1 MMKKIKIPLLVFL
14 SLVLTAIYF
23 YVKTRT
29 PSDAIAY
36 ALPMEH
42 WLKDSLGIA
51 LNYDLIFPLLEMF
64 FLFLAT
70 LCFGAWLS
78 RYLKFS
84 HKIPDIL
91 CLLPQVWAMILT
103 MLVLLDWMP
112 QNEGITSYLILVS
125 YHDLLPYSYLILLF
139 SSTLFFLRKKKELNN
154 KF

>member
-1 MMKKIKIPLLVFL
+1 MMKKINTTLLLFL
-14 SLVLTAIYF
+14 SVGLTVLYLYA
-23 YVKTRT
+23 KTRT

-36 ALPMEH
+36 GLPFSN
-42 WLKDSLGIA
+42 WLQNAFGIWA
-51 LNYDLIFPLLEMF
+51 NYELILFLLTML

-70 LCFGAWLS
+70 TFSGALLS

-84 HKIPDIL
+84 YKIPDIL

-139 SSTLFFLRKKKELNN
+139 SSTLFFSRKKSLAG
-154 KF
+154 

>member
-1 MMKKIKIPLLVFL
+1 MMKKINTTLLLFL
-14 SLVLTAIYF
+14 SVELTVLYLYA
-23 YVKTRT
+23 KTRT

-36 ALPMEH
+36 GLPFSN
-42 WLKDSLGIA
+42 WLQNAFGIWA
-51 LNYDLIFPLLEMF
+51 NYELILFLLTML

-70 LCFGAWLS
+70 TFSGALLS

-139 SSTLFFLRKKKELNN
+139 SSTLFFSRKKSLAG
-154 KF
+154 

>member
-1 MMKKIKIPLLVFL
+1 MMKKINTTLLLFL
-14 SLVLTAIYF
+14 SVGLTVLYLYA
-23 YVKTRT
+23 KTRT

-36 ALPMEH
+36 GLPFSN
-42 WLKDSLGIA
+42 WLQNAFGIWA
-51 LNYDLIFPLLEMF
+51 NYELILFLLTML

-70 LCFGAWLS
+70 TFSGALLS

-125 YHDLLPYSYLILLF
+125 YHDLLPHSYLILLF
-139 SSTLFFLRKKKELNN
+139 SSTLFFLRKKSLVG
-154 KF
+154 

>member
-1 MMKKIKIPLLVFL
+1 MKKINRSLLLFL
-14 SLVLTAIYF
+14 SVGLTVLYLYA
-23 YVKTRT
+23 KTRT

-36 ALPMEH
+36 GLPFSN
-42 WLKDSLGIA
+42 WLQNAFGIWA
-51 LNYDLIFPLLEMF
+51 NYELILFLLTML

-70 LCFGAWLS
+70 TFSGALLS

-91 CLLPQVWAMILT
+91 CLLPQVWAMILM

-125 YHDLLPYSYLILLF
+125 YHELLPYSYLILLF
-139 SSTLFFLRKKKELNN
+139 SSTLFFSRKKSLAG
-154 KF
+154 

>member
-1 MMKKIKIPLLVFL
+1 MMKKINTTLLLFL
-14 SLVLTAIYF
+14 SVGLTVLYLYA
-23 YVKTRT
+23 KTRT

-36 ALPMEH
+36 GLPFSN
-42 WLKDSLGIA
+42 WLQNAFGIWA
-51 LNYDLIFPLLEMF
+51 NYELILFLLTML

-70 LCFGAWLS
+70 TFSGALLS

-112 QNEGITSYLILVS
+112 QNEGIVAHLILVS
-125 YHDLLPYSYLILLF
+125 YHELLPYSYLILLF
-139 SSTLFFLRKKKELNN
+139 SSTLFFLRKKA
-154 KF
+154 

>member
-1 MMKKIKIPLLVFL
+1 MIKKINTTLLLFL
-14 SLVLTAIYF
+14 SVGLTVLYLYA
-23 YVKTRT
+23 KKRT

-36 ALPMEH
+36 GLPFSN
-42 WLKDSLGIA
+42 WLQNAFGIWA
-51 LNYDLIFPLLEMF
+51 NYELILFLLTML

-70 LCFGAWLS
+70 RFSGALLS

-139 SSTLFFLRKKKELNN
+139 SSTLFFSRKKSLAG
-154 KF
+154 

>member
-1 MMKKIKIPLLVFL
+1 MFL
-14 SLVLTAIYF
+14 SVGLTVLYLYA
-23 YVKTRT
+23 KTRT

-36 ALPMEH
+36 GLPFSN
-42 WLKDSLGIA
+42 WLQNAFGIWA
-51 LNYDLIFPLLEMF
+51 NYELILFLLTML

-70 LCFGAWLS
+70 TFSGALLS

>member
-1 MMKKIKIPLLVFL
+1 MMKKIKLPLLVFL

-36 ALPMEH
+36 GLPFSN
-42 WLKDSLGIA
+42 WLQNAFGIWA
-51 LNYDLIFPLLEMF
+51 NYELILFLLTML

-70 LCFGAWLS
+70 TFSGALLS

-139 SSTLFFLRKKKELNN
+139 SSTLFFSRKKSLAG
-154 KF
+154 

>member
-1 MMKKIKIPLLVFL
+1 MMKKINTTLLLFL
-14 SLVLTAIYF
+14 SVGLTVLYLYA
-23 YVKTRT
+23 KTRT

-36 ALPMEH
+36 GLPFSN
-42 WLKDSLGIA
+42 WLQNAFGIWA
-51 LNYDLIFPLLEMF
+51 NYELILFLLTML

-70 LCFGAWLS
+70 TFSGTLLS

-139 SSTLFFLRKKKELNN
+139 SSTLFFSRKKSLAG
-154 KF
+154 

>member
-1 MMKKIKIPLLVFL
+1 MKKINTTLLLFL
-14 SLVLTAIYF
+14 SVGLTVLYLYA
-23 YVKTRT
+23 KTRT

-36 ALPMEH
+36 GLPFSN
-42 WLKDSLGIA
+42 WLQNAFGIWA
-51 LNYDLIFPLLEMF
+51 NYELILFLLTML

-70 LCFGAWLS
+70 TFSGALLS

-91 CLLPQVWAMILT
+91 CLLPQVWAMILM

-139 SSTLFFLRKKKELNN
+139 SSTLFFSRKKSLAG
-154 KF
+154 